1 MKKVIISLSLIFVL
15 LLSGCDEVNNT
26 PIKQVESMFNKY
38 QTLDQD
44 VLDDLDRI
52 ISEEMVFDTTARG
65 EYRKLIKEQYQNLT
79 YKIKDEVIDGD
90 NATVTVEITVTDYSR
105 VLAEAETYKNSH
117 LSEFQDELGVY
128 QSTKYSNYVI
138 SQLKDAKEK
147 VKYTVE
153 VRLTKID
160 YKWKI
165 NGIDEDTEDKILGI
179 YEY

>member
-1 MKKVIISLSLIFVL
+1 MKKVIISLSLICL
-15 LLSGCDEVNNT
+15 LLSGCDEINNT

-52 ISEEMVFDTTARG
+52 ISEEMVFDTTARE

-90 NATVTVEITVTDYSR
+90 NATVTSEITVTDYSK
-105 VLAEAETYKNSH
+105 VLAESETYKNSH

-128 QSTKYSNYVI
+128 QPTKYSNYVI

-153 VRLTKID
+153 VRLTKFED
-160 YKWKI
+160 KWKI